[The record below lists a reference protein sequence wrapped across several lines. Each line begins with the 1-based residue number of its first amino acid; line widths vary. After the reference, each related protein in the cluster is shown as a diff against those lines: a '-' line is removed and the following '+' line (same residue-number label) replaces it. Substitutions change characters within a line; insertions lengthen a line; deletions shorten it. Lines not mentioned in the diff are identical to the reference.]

1 MTLTAEKE
9 IEHIGESCG
18 CADHDRDLVHEL
30 SKRLDSLWRCD
41 QYIANAEGKQ
51 QLIEFWQEVKQQEQG
66 NIRRLKQLIAEEI
79 HDGDF

>member
-41 QYIANAEGKQ
+41 QYIANAEDKQ

-79 HDGDF
+79 HNGDF

>member
-41 QYIANAEGKQ
+41 QYIANAEDKQ
-51 QLIEFWQEVKQQEQG
+51 QLIEFWQEVKQQEQV

>member
-51 QLIEFWQEVKQQEQG
+51 QLIEFWQEVKQHEQG

>member
-9 IEHIGESCG
+9 IEHIGESYG